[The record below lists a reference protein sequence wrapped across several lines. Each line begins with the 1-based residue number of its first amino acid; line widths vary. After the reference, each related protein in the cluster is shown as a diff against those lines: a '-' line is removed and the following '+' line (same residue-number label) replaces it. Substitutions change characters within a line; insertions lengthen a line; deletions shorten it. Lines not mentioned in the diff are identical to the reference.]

1 MSDEIK
7 KKQQVVQ
14 FLRNNIQNNNRQPNR
29 QSAIELIDKISNNLD
44 TLGAKEFLFCSFFC
58 VFIDKGN
65 IDFFNI
71 TFIFYKKLM
80 L

>member
-1 MSDEIK
+1 MSDEI

-14 FLRNNIQNNNRQPNR
+14 FLRNNIQNNNIQPNR

-58 VFIDKGN
+58 VFIYKD
-65 IDFFNI
+65 IVDFFNI
-71 TFIFYKKLM
+71 IFIFYKKLI
-80 L
+80 

>member
-1 MSDEIK
+1 MSDEI

-14 FLRNNIQNNNRQPNR
+14 FLRNNIQNNNIQPNR

-44 TLGAKEFLFCSFFC
+44 TLGQKMVNL
-58 VFIDKGN
+58 
-65 IDFFNI
+65 
-71 TFIFYKKLM
+71 L